1 MMEEFKSLVTEV
13 LTPHASAILLDP
25 EWGLPA
31 SKRRAKNAGLLLAY
45 EKTGYDKTGPGRLP
59 DLLDHWSARRL
70 KEAGADCVKILLYYT
85 PFDPKDVND
94 KKHAWVERIGD
105 ECRANDIPFFLEF
118 VGYEEGADEKGFE
131 YAKKKPQIVTESMK
145 EFSKDRYGVD
155 VLKVEVPVNMKV
167 WPHGEPRKE
176 FRKERKGAFTPTQWR
191 AMNQTALI
199 TGASGGIGYELAKLF
214 AQGHCNLVL
223 VARSGDKLA
232 QVADELQR
240 QFGIAVKTIALDLS
254 QALAPHFLF
263 DQLRRERI
271 SIDILINNAGY
282 GRFGEFADL
291 PLEESLG
298 QIQLNVMALTALTK
312 LFISPMLERRSGKI
326 MNVASTAGFQ
336 PGPLMA
342 VYYATKAYV
351 ISFSEALA
359 NELKDKGV
367 SVTCLCPGA
376 TDTGFQGR
384 AGTEQTVLFK
394 KMRPMDAGT
403 VARDGY
409 RGLMAGKTLVIS
421 GLRNRLLAES
431 IRLAP
436 RKLVTA
442 ISRKILDKAG

>member
-1 MMEEFKSLVTEV
+1 
-13 LTPHASAILLDP
+13 
-25 EWGLPA
+25 
-31 SKRRAKNAGLLLAY
+31 
-45 EKTGYDKTGPGRLP
+45 
-59 DLLDHWSARRL
+59 
-70 KEAGADCVKILLYYT
+70 
-85 PFDPKDVND
+85 
-94 KKHAWVERIGD
+94 
-105 ECRANDIPFFLEF
+105 
-118 VGYEEGADEKGFE
+118 
-131 YAKKKPQIVTESMK
+131 
-145 EFSKDRYGVD
+145 
-155 VLKVEVPVNMKV
+155 
-167 WPHGEPRKE
+167 
-176 FRKERKGAFTPTQWR
+176 
-191 AMNQTALI
+191 MNQTALI

-214 AQGHCNLVL
+214 AQDHCNLVL

-240 QFGIAVKTIALDLS
+240 QFG
-254 QALAPHFLF
+254 
-263 DQLRRERI
+263 
-271 SIDILINNAGY
+271 
-282 GRFGEFADL
+282 
-291 PLEESLG
+291 
-298 QIQLNVMALTALTK
+298 
-312 LFISPMLERRSGKI
+312 
-326 MNVASTAGFQ
+326 
-336 PGPLMA
+336 MA

-384 AGTEQTVLFK
+384 AGTEQTVLFR